1 MNKMDEIQRIILR
14 CALQSNLRKHERR
27 ETYPGSIDREF
38 GRGGFASPLDYDR
51 FLFTLGAN
59 RIPPVD
65 STDAVSDAAIYL
77 RPSSRHPSDSEDD
90 SHQQLTSVPSG
101 GALPA
106 VLDDVWSI
114 PCASLPRD
122 QHAGETEQQ
131 EGQQVG
137 RQEGEAATSPVAAP
151 SPVTALVNAFR
162 ALQLPSGVPQP
173 LTSSENEDDSHQ
185 QTNVPRGA
193 LPTDLDDVWSTP
205 YASLPRDQHTDETEQ
220 EEGQQE
226 ERAATPPVVTPSPET
241 AVISAFGALQL
252 PSGGSQLP
260 ESLGNENDS
269 DCQTSVPRDAHA
281 TDADDVLSPPSS
293 SLLQTLHD
301 EKEGREEER
310 KPEE

>member
-106 VLDDVWSI
+106 VLDDVWS
-114 PCASLPRD
+114 
-122 QHAGETEQQ
+122 
-131 EGQQVG
+131 
-137 RQEGEAATSPVAAP
+137 
-151 SPVTALVNAFR
+151 
-162 ALQLPSGVPQP
+162 
-173 LTSSENEDDSHQ
+173 
-185 QTNVPRGA
+185 
-193 LPTDLDDVWSTP
+193 TP

-220 EEGQQE
+220 EKGQQE
-226 ERAATPPVVTPSPET
+226 EGAATPPVATPSPET
-241 AVISAFGALQL
+241 ALISAFGALQL

-260 ESLGNENDS
+260 ESSGN
-269 DCQTSVPRDAHA
+269 
-281 TDADDVLSPPSS
+281 
-293 SLLQTLHD
+293 
-301 EKEGREEER
+301 
-310 KPEE
+310 